1 MTLKARL
8 SIDIDAVSS
17 TRRRRQFLSLMSLSL
32 IALPAANATS
42 TVATPEVKVFVR
54 DVVLSGLGTDQIFV
68 VPAAPARP
76 LAFGASV
83 ARTLG
88 SLPCDVYFGVIVPGG
103 RVFTWIPKVGGGA
116 VLVAGMS
123 PVARAIADT
132 TFQTSSAFAG
142 DPQYTF
148 SEGDIKGLYSLFVLL
163 VPPGA
168 DPSDARRWT
177 WVTTVPLMFQG
188 MANQSPT
195 I

>member
-1 MTLKARL
+1 MNLKTQLRHGVEAM
-8 SIDIDAVSS
+8 SNTV
-17 TRRRRQFLSLMSLSL
+17 RRRRLLLLICAGL
-32 IALPAANATS
+32 IAVPAVNATS
-42 TVATPEVKVFVR
+42 TVPTPEIKVFVR
-54 DVVLSGLGTDQIFV
+54 DVVLGGLGTDQIFV

-76 LAFGASV
+76 LAFSASV

-103 RVFTWIPKVGGGA
+103 RVFTWVPKVGGGA

-123 PVARAIADT
+123 PVARAVVDT
-132 TFQTSSAFAG
+132 AFQTASALAG

-148 SEGDIKGLYSLFVLL
+148 SDGDAIGLYSLFILL

-177 WVTTVPLMFQG
+177 WVTTVPLVFQG
-188 MANQSPT
+188 MTVQSPKN
-195 I
+195 